1 MDLTTI
7 EGIQRQLKRLS
18 QQICCAN
25 SSVSE
30 LPVIQSGTYTPT
42 ISNLVNLTTATPLVW
57 QYMRVG
63 NVVTF
68 SGLINIEATAAANT
82 VTSFDFD
89 LPVFSDLTNGE
100 ELAGTIWGS
109 GSIINGGQAQPAA
122 SNTGQAYWFSQNTAL
137 GTASIH
143 GTYLITAAP

>member
-1 MDLTTI
+1 MTPDQI
-7 EGIQRQLKRLS
+7 ERAIRQLSKK
-18 QQICCAN
+18 ICCLSL
-25 SSVSE
+25 SS
-30 LPVIQSGTYTPT
+30 IASGTYTPT

-82 VTSFDFD
+82 GTSFDFD
-89 LPVFSDLTNGE
+89 LPVFSDLTDGV
-100 ELAGTIWGS
+100 ELAGTIWGT
-109 GSIINGGQAQPAA
+109 GSILNGGQVQPAA
-122 SNTGQAYWFSQNTAL
+122 SNTGQAFWFSQNTAL